1 MIPQTGHLSFR
12 IVIIL
17 GCTLISGRGKSM
29 PKSDS
34 KLILITGVTKGLGR
48 SLAQG
53 MAELGH
59 TIVGCGRSA
68 AQIETL
74 STDLREPH
82 SFTAL
87 DVTKNV
93 DVQRWA
99 TEVLKKYGPPDLLIN
114 NAAVINKNAPL
125 WKVPEEEFDSVIDV
139 NLKGIAN
146 IIRAFVPEMV
156 RRESGVIVN
165 LSSGWGR
172 STSPDVAPYCASK
185 WGVEGLTLALAQEVP
200 QGMAAIPLNPGII
213 NTEMLQSC
221 FGGSADRFPDA
232 DEWSMRAVPFIL
244 GFGSQHN
251 GQQLTVPGE
260 E

>member
-1 MIPQTGHLSFR
+1 MS
-12 IVIIL
+12 
-17 GCTLISGRGKSM
+17 
-29 PKSDS
+29 KSDS
-34 KLILITGVTKGLGR
+34 RLILITGVTKGLGR
-48 SLAQG
+48 SLAVG

-68 AQIETL
+68 PQIESL
-74 STDLREPH
+74 AAELREPH
-82 SFTAL
+82 SFTPL
-87 DVTKNV
+87 DVTNAAEVGK
-93 DVQRWA
+93 WA
-99 TEVLKKYGPPDLLIN
+99 AEILKKYGPPDLLIN

-125 WKVPEEEFDSVIDV
+125 WQVPAEEFDAVVDV

-156 RRESGVIVN
+156 RRDSGVIVN

-172 STSPDVAPYCASK
+172 STSAEVAPYCASK

-200 QGMAAIPLNPGII
+200 QRMAAIPLNPGII

-232 DEWSMRAVPFIL
+232 DQWSTRAIPFIL
-244 GFGSQHN
+244 SFGPEHN
-251 GQQLTVPGE
+251 GSQLTVPGQE
-260 E
+260 